1 MYINQS
7 VNIETCI
14 FQEIGRFRCHPSVCG
29 AYSFTDAGKLPTIEF
44 MQQDRDHVLLK
55 FKNDVVRLTTQ
66 YLQKLVRQSKNAAD
80 IMLCN
85 INVFCNLQEQLYRYN
100 CVDDRK
106 FEFFLARCYCLMKR
120 YNAFCEDFVSP
131 HSSQGEDM

>member
-85 INVFCNLQEQLYRYN
+85 INVFL
-100 CVDDRK
+100 
-106 FEFFLARCYCLMKR
+106 
-120 YNAFCEDFVSP
+120 
-131 HSSQGEDM
+131 